1 MREPFGKMRAWLEY
15 HPKGRNF
22 ASKNNSDVRR
32 GGGGKDKMKPCSPR
46 RIFCLLFCIK
56 ATKRSDLMNSLI
68 NKFNDE

>member
-1 MREPFGKMRAWLEY
+1 MFPEKLTEKQYKM
-15 HPKGRNF
+15 F
-22 ASKNNSDVRR
+22 VVRR